1 MKNRVKILILLLTLL
16 SIIGCGGK
24 ESNENYLKISTWK
37 GGGEDFLS
45 EMTDLYQKENPDVK
59 IEIEVVDA
67 TQYDNN
73 MKIRNTANQLS
84 DIFTTRVTTMEMYKD
99 SVISLDD
106 IEASSINPYAAK
118 FKVNGKIQGIPIYA
132 FREYV
137 YYNKNIFNELG
148 LQIPT
153 TWNEF
158 ISIVKKINVN
168 NKYIPLSLGA
178 KDSWVVYPFNEFMPF
193 LEPKG
198 NDIWSGMAEDNTPF
212 SKGKPFYEAYKKINQ
227 LYSLKPAGDD
237 PLGYGWNQG
246 KDMFLGNKTAMLAAG
261 QWFWGELGEEVPQNT
276 KDNIGVFLLPVRDT
290 KVDKFRTLTMA
301 ETFLSIPK
309 TTKNK
314 ELAKDFINFMA
325 KNSDKVKSNKDT
337 IQPNG
342 ESKVG
347 SLFAT
352 AIKKT
357 KETGELVDVLNH
369 GGGDKFL
376 KISNSIQFNV
386 KTMGQEML
394 MNKDFEK
401 YMEKYN
407 KKWSESR
414 KKIN

>member
-1 MKNRVKILILLLTLL
+1 MRIRFKILILLLILL
-16 SIIGCGGK
+16 SIIGCGSK
-24 ESNENYLKISTWK
+24 KSNKNHLKISTWK

-45 EMTDLYQKENPDVK
+45 EMANLYQKENPQIK
-59 IEIEVVDA
+59 IEVEALDA

-73 MKIRNTANQLS
+73 MKIRNTASQLS

-106 IEASSINPYAAK
+106 IAASSINPYAAK

-132 FREYV
+132 FREYI
-137 YYNKNIFNELG
+137 YYNKHIFNELG
-148 LQIPT
+148 LKTPT
-153 TWNEF
+153 TWSEF
-158 ISIVKKINVN
+158 ISVVEKIKNN

-193 LEPKG
+193 LESKG
-198 NDIWSGMAEDNTPF
+198 DNVWSNMANDDTPF

-237 PLGYGWNQG
+237 PLGYGWTQG
-246 KDMFLGNKTAMLAAG
+246 KDMFLGEKTAMIAAG
-261 QWFWGELGEEVPQNT
+261 QWFWGELGEEIPQTT
-276 KDNIGVFLLPVRDT
+276 KDNIGVFLLPIRNT
-290 KVDKFRTLTMA
+290 KEDKFRTLTMA

-314 ELAKDFINFMA
+314 ELAKDFINFIA

-342 ESKVG
+342 ESKVE
-347 SLFAT
+347 SLFAS
-352 AIKKT
+352 AVKKA
-357 KETGELVDVLNH
+357 KESGELVDVLNH

-376 KISNSIQFNV
+376 KISNSLQFDV
-386 KTMGQEML
+386 KAMGQEML
-394 MNKDFEK
+394 LDENFES
-401 YMEKYN
+401 YMEEYN
-407 KKWSESR
+407 KKWSEAR